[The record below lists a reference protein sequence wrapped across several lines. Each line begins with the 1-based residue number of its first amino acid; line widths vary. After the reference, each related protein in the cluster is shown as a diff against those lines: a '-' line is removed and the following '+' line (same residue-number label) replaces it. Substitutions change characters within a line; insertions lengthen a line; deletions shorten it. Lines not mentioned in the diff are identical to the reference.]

1 MNEWIWGGLQIGGV
15 SFYMKINEWE
25 RMMMDGLMNGTD
37 GMGRKGEER
46 EKEREKKKRERDKY
60 EEPTHALTHTYTERG
75 GESAESIGQL

>member
-1 MNEWIWGGLQIGGV
+1 
-15 SFYMKINEWE
+15 MKINEWK

-60 EEPTHALTHTYTERG
+60 EEPTHALAHTYTERG
-75 GESAESIGQL
+75 EKVQRALGNCSRSLVSWLVG